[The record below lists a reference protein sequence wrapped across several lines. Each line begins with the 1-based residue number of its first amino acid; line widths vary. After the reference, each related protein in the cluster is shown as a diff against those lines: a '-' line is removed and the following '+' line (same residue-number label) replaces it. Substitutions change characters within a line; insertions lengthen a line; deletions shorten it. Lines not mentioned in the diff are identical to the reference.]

1 MKRLFG
7 EYLTSVL
14 LSQHTEQEAGGL
26 GRFPNGTP
34 FLDLIPS
41 MRTPRLERAVAINSD
56 GNKLIKKLR
65 ETDEFKNKYME
76 SIYRIE
82 HLIKC
87 QWATHNSTE
96 DLSLRSNCFD
106 RIHIYTVTIHKL
118 YDFLPTFCAIRPF
131 EDAIKVMENQSK
143 YGYIGNR

>member
-56 GNKLIKKLR
+56 GNIPIGV
-65 ETDEFKNKYME
+65 FYQN
-76 SIYRIE
+76 E
-82 HLIKC
+82 HI
-87 QWATHNSTE
+87 
-96 DLSLRSNCFD
+96 
-106 RIHIYTVTIHKL
+106 
-118 YDFLPTFCAIRPF
+118 PTF
-131 EDAIKVMENQSK
+131 EDRVSTRIDNYLASPPSKEYFGMETT
-143 YGYIGNR
+143 NR